1 MKFMGAEKYLHP
13 YFNIDISKLYTNY
26 RFFNKNKKKIKNK
39 MVDILIF
46 VIGNWSRPT
55 GGPVTPKEQLIPL
68 FSFTI
73 RPAIELI
80 KPSS

>member
-26 RFFNKNKKKIKNK
+26 RFFNKNIKKIKNK

-46 VIGNWSRPT
+46 VIGN
-55 GGPVTPKEQLIPL
+55 
-68 FSFTI
+68 
-73 RPAIELI
+73 
-80 KPSS
+80 